1 MNDHHGRPPRLF
13 GGDGMSARRMRTCYE
28 RTRARIRQLRAGL
41 SSGFGEPAPVH
52 PEDAAL
58 TKALAGTIT
67 GPGKDPAG
75 DQARDGIRADG
86 LPAEHP
92 ESMVLELSPADE
104 VWLAALSND
113 LWPADEYQQIIAE
126 DYRQRNGGAS

>member
-1 MNDHHGRPPRLF
+1 MN
-13 GGDGMSARRMRTCYE
+13 ARRLRARYE
-28 RTRARIRQLRAGL
+28 WTRARVRQLRTEL
-41 SSGFGEPAPVH
+41 SSGFGQPAPVH

-58 TKALAGTIT
+58 TKALAGAIT
-67 GPGKDPAG
+67 GPGKDPAD

-126 DYRQRNGGAS
+126 DYHQRNGGAS